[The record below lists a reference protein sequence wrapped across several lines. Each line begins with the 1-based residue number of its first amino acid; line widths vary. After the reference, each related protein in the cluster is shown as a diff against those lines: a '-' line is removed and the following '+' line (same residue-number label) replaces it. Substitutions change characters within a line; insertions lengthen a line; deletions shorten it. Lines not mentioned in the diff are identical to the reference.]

1 MDVLNKFCSTVQTTV
16 SQLSGV
22 LPGNPVTREYEV
34 TSHVA
39 SAGTGLLWKIY
50 SGYKKSTRQ
59 EASIFVF
66 EKRQIERWSR
76 QDRDEI
82 LNVLRRGV
90 AQLTR
95 LRHPQVLVVHHPAE
109 ESRDSLAFATEPVFA
124 SLANILGKSEN
135 TPSPPNPLLKNFKL
149 FEVEIKYGLLQVGE
163 GLVFL
168 HNDAKILHHNLCPE
182 NIVINQQGAW
192 KIFGFDFCIQNTH
205 PSASTPVW
213 SWVEYKPELHP
224 LTQPELDYLAPEC
237 VLTDINVAASDIY
250 SLGMIIYALYN
261 EGQPMFATN
270 RDWHVYK
277 KNINELKNLSSS
289 QLKNV
294 TEGLR
299 EIVRMMLNV
308 KPELRPDEHEF
319 IKIEFFDDVG
329 VKTLNYLDSLFQW
342 DNLQKSQ
349 FYKGLPQIIE
359 KLPHRVCLYRVIPC
373 LVKEFVNPT
382 MVPFVLPNVL
392 SIGENCSKEEF
403 SQYILPHLK
412 PVMKMVDPIQILLIF
427 MQKMDQLLKLTPCE
441 EVKTDVLPMLYRALE
456 SDTQQIQ
463 ELCLSVLPTFA
474 SLIEYPAMK
483 NALLPR
489 IKRLCLSTSYISV
502 RVNCLVCLGKLLE
515 YLDKWL
521 VLDEVLPFL
530 PQIPSREPAVL
541 MGILGI
547 YKLVLTHKK
556 MNISKEVMATKI
568 LPFLMPLSIEN
579 ALTLNQF
586 NAIIGVIKE
595 MVNRVE
601 TEHRAKLEQLNSIQN
616 EQKTLDMN
624 MANMASPIQ
633 NTSDSVTS
641 TSQSD
646 FEQLIGMKQIS
657 KPAPSVSNTSPD
669 SQKTVTSQSLSLH
682 DKQRIMNEQ
691 EAVKRLQ
698 NEPVL
703 SPMPVVPKSTSS
715 TKDLTASLMENNL
728 SQMVISNIQSAQQ
741 PGFVKPPQWQIPS
754 PTSSSWQSTPAAWNS
769 TNSVINWSGTSNMSS
784 VPTARQHW
792 PNNTVS
798 QVQTFPS
805 PMFQQQNNK
814 VPMNSMIS
822 QSAFQTALSNNTFHQ
837 PTKQLSTAE
846 INDFLS

>member
-95 LRHPQVLVVHHPAE
+95 LRHPQILVVHHPAE

-124 SLANILGKSEN
+124 SLANVLGKSEN

-149 FEVEIKYGLLQVGE
+149 YEVEIKYGLLQVGE

-182 NIVINQQGAW
+182 NIIINQQGAW

-213 SWVEYKPELHP
+213 PWVEYKHDAHP

-250 SLGMIIYALYN
+250 SLGVIICALYN
-261 EGQPMFATN
+261 EGQPIFTAN
-270 RDWHVYK
+270 KDWHVYK
-277 KNINELKNLSSS
+277 KNINELKNLTSS

-299 EIVRMMLNV
+299 DIVRMMLNV

-329 VKTLNYLDSLFQW
+329 VKTLNYLESLFQW

-349 FYKGLPQIIE
+349 FYKGLPQIID

-403 SQYILPHLK
+403 NQYILPHLK
-412 PVMKMVDPIQILLIF
+412 PVMKLVEPIQILLIF
-427 MQKMDQLLKLTPCE
+427 MQKMDLLLKLTPCE

-474 SLIEYPAMK
+474 SLIEYPSMK

-521 VLDEVLPFL
+521 VLDDVLPFL

-556 MNISKEVMATKI
+556 MSISKEVMATKI

-586 NAIIGVIKE
+586 NAIIGVIKD

-624 MANMASPIQ
+624 MANMTSPVQ
-633 NTSDSVTS
+633 NNSV

-646 FEQLIGMKQIS
+646 FEQLIGMKPNPKPVPQVSDNSPESQI
-657 KPAPSVSNTSPD
+657 
-669 SQKTVTSQSLSLH
+669 QSLSLH
-682 DKQRIMNEQ
+682 DKQRILKEQ

-698 NEPVL
+698 KEPVL
-703 SPMPVVPKSTSS
+703 SPTPIAPKPTPP

-728 SQMVISNIQSAQQ
+728 SQMVISNMPTTQQ
-741 PGFVKPPQWQIPS
+741 PQQQQGFVKSPQWQIPS
-754 PTSSSWQSTPAAWNS
+754 PVSSNWQSTPAAWNS
-769 TNSVINWSGTSNMSS
+769 TPSAINWTGTSNMSS
-784 VPTARQHW
+784 VPPVRQPW
-792 PNNTVS
+792 PNNTTS
-798 QVQTFPS
+798 QIQTFPS
-805 PMFQQQNNK
+805 PMFQQQNSK

-822 QSAFQTALSNNTFHQ
+822 QSAFQTPALSSNTFQQ
-837 PTKQLSTAE
+837 PAKQLSTAE